1 MNYFFQ
7 FKIISLILFSGLL
20 IAQSKKSRLEV
31 ENEKLRT
38 EINSLTTNLS
48 KNNKKAES
56 LLGYVQDLEKKI
68 QAREKII
75 QNIAYEKNVLHSE
88 IEAKQSEIKILK
100 EEIKKLKEQYKKV
113 LINSYKRKNETNS
126 LLFIF
131 SADDF
136 SQMYRRYEYIKT
148 YGDHRKKQVQEI
160 KGKELIIKENIT
172 LLEKDKEKKA
182 NLLEEQ
188 KLEKLK
194 VNREKKEQKNLLAKL
209 EAKKGEIIAQIK
221 VKEGRAKK
229 VQIEI
234 QAIIKK
240 EIQIAKEKAEKE
252 ARLAKKKVEE
262 TRSKSVSSIPM
273 TKESRA
279 LSSSFVANKGKLPW
293 PVSKGRITQ
302 GYGKQKYPGLSNVY
316 VNNNGVDI
324 GTNKG
329 AYARA
334 VFKGKVSA
342 IISIPGG
349 NKAVLIQ
356 HGKYF
361 SVYNNL
367 KEIQVKKGEMVST
380 KQSLGKIYTDS
391 NTGKTTLNF
400 QVWENSSKQNPTYWI
415 NN

>member
-38 EINSLTTNLS
+38 EINTLTTNLS

-68 QAREKII
+68 KAREKLI
-75 QNIAYEKNVLHSE
+75 QNIAQEKNVLQSE
-88 IEAKQSEIKILK
+88 IDEKQSEIKRLK

-113 LINSYKRKNETNS
+113 LINSYERKNETNS
-126 LLFIF
+126 LLFIL

-136 SQMYRRYEYIKT
+136 SQMYRRYEYIKA
-148 YGDHRKKQVQEI
+148 YGYHRKKQVKSINE
-160 KGKELIIKENIT
+160 KELIIKESVV

-182 NLLEEQ
+182 SLLEEQ
-188 KLEKLK
+188 KIEKLK
-194 VNREKKEQKNLLAKL
+194 VDKEREEQNNLLVKL
-209 EAKKGEIIAQIK
+209 EAKKDEIVAQIK
-221 VKEGRAKK
+221 VKESRSKK

-234 QAIIKK
+234 QTIIKK
-240 EIQIAKEKAEKE
+240 EIRIAKEKAEKE
-252 ARLAKKKVEE
+252 ARLAKNKGGKAPG
-262 TRSKSVSSIPM
+262 KSVSAIPM

-293 PVSKGRITQ
+293 PVSKGKITQ

-316 VNNNGVDI
+316 VDNNGVDI

-329 AYARA
+329 ASARA

-356 HGKYF
+356 HGNYF

-367 KEIQVKKGEMVST
+367 KEIQVKKGEVVST

-400 QVWENSSKQNPTYWI
+400 QIWKNSSKQNPAYWI